1 MRRLN
6 VTVINNVILPTLLV
20 ASFGLFMT
28 AVVHRL
34 TADDK
39 AAAGRE
45 ASAHAAREIE
55 GSFDVPVTVV
65 NSIHA
70 YWLGSTEVTSEDFD
84 VYAKELRK
92 DYPDL
97 VALEWVDANN
107 VVRYV
112 YPADGP
118 NANVIDF
125 DNNKYPNRLKPI
137 LDAKET
143 REPVMT
149 RPIFLAQGFPG
160 VVIYDPIFR
169 GDEYLGSAVVVTSL
183 GATLE
188 RLRTSLVSSEHRL
201 IIESDG
207 VFMRAEYDAIF
218 MDGKRVT
225 APDGTGIPDG
235 RAPQWPNGFASQASS
250 VIIASR
256 PWSVIAL
263 PTDTSSPLTAALGI
277 ITIGMSVLCGLFF
290 AALHGTRRKL
300 ERTVSRE
307 HDFTSLVSHQLRAP
321 LTELNW
327 MTDVLAEPDTDAA
340 TRASTIDDMRTIVRQ
355 GVKTVNALLSISR
368 IERGVLQVK
377 HEDVPVATVVDGAL
391 ASLREQARAKG
402 VTFNI
407 DVAAEHAVRVDLT
420 HAIEALRNIVD
431 NAVKYGPE
439 KRPVSVISR
448 EDGDSIVI
456 DVADHG
462 PGIPE
467 HVMATIFEKT
477 TASQKRTSTDGAGL
491 GLFLTKMLAELMGG
505 SVTMRT
511 KPGGTVFSLR
521 LPRPTD
527 GQ

>member
-6 VTVINNVILPTLLV
+6 ATVISNVILPTLLV

-34 TADDK
+34 TADDN

-55 GSFDVPVTVV
+55 GSFDVPIAVV
-65 NSIHA
+65 HSIHA
-70 YWLGSTEVTSEDFD
+70 FWLGSTEVTNDDFNA
-84 VYAKELRK
+84 YAEELRK

-112 YPADGP
+112 HPADGP

-125 DNNKYPNRLKPI
+125 DNNLYPNRLKPI
-137 LDAKET
+137 LDAKES

-183 GATLE
+183 DTTLE
-188 RLRTSLVSSEHRL
+188 RLRTSPASSEHRL
-201 IIESDG
+201 VVESDG
-207 VFMRAEYDAIF
+207 VFMRPEYDAIF

-225 APDGTGIPDG
+225 APDGTGVTDD
-235 RAPQWPNGFASQASS
+235 RAPLQPTGFASLASS
-250 VIIASR
+250 VIVASR

-263 PTDTSSPLTAALGI
+263 PTAARSPLTAALGI
-277 ITIGMSVLCGLFF
+277 ITVGMAALCGLFF
-290 AALHGTRRKL
+290 AALHRTRRKL
-300 ERTVSRE
+300 ERTIARE
-307 HDFTSLVSHQLRAP
+307 RDFTSLVSHQLRAP

-327 MTDVLAEPDTDAA
+327 MTDVLAESDTDPA
-340 TRASTIDDMRTIVRQ
+340 TRAATIRDMRMIVRQ

-377 HEDVPVATVVDGAL
+377 REDVPVATIVDDAV

-402 VTFNI
+402 ITFNI
-407 DVAAEHAVRVDLT
+407 DVAAEHAARVDLT
-420 HAIEALRNIVD
+420 HAVEALRNIVD
-431 NAVKYGPE
+431 NAVKYGPD
-439 KRPVSVISR
+439 KRPVSVVSR
-448 EDGDSIVI
+448 EDGDFIVI

-462 PGIPE
+462 PGVPE
-467 HVMATIFEKT
+467 HVAATMFEKA

-511 KPGGTVFSLR
+511 KPGSTVFSLR

-527 GQ
+527 GS